1 MLVQLDR
8 MKKEYDGFSL
18 ELNMEIPEN
27 QVTGLIGA
35 NGAGKSTT
43 FKLMLGLIRPDEG
56 NVEIFGRNAAEMGA
70 EDKQKIGAVF
80 SDSGFSEYL
89 KVQQLIPIMSRFYPD
104 FQEEE
109 FRGRCERFKIPLN
122 KQIKEFST
130 GMKAKLNVLLAL
142 SHDSRLLILDEPTA
156 GLDVVAREEILDLLR
171 EYMEIPGRSIVISS
185 HISGDLEHFCDD
197 LYMIHEGKIVLHEET
212 DRILEEYGFLK
223 VSEQEYEAL
232 DKEYLLRVRKESFG
246 YSCLTNQKN
255 YYLENYP
262 GIIVEKGSVDE
273 VISMLVKGRTVMRGL
288 LMKDLELIKIN
299 MKMYL
304 AVFLIG
310 IIYLVAQENG
320 STFFVAYAI
329 FVSIGVSVGT
339 ISYDGYHHG
348 MKFLMTLP
356 VTKKQYVQSKY
367 LLSFGFAVLVSV
379 ISLLLGMIRI
389 QISGKQEAE
398 DLLISAGTALVISC
412 IILCGMIPLRLKYEA
427 EKSRIVMVAAVAVIF
442 LVAAVCKELY
452 DVYQKSFGKG
462 LQFLDTL
469 SGWQI
474 AVGLIVVMM
483 ICLAVSVKVSERI
496 MEKKEF

>member
-8 MKKEYDGFSL
+8 VMKKYGSFAL

-70 EDKQKIGAVF
+70 EDKQKIGAA
-80 SDSGFSEYL
+80 FSEYL

-273 VISMLVKGRTVMRGL
+273 VISMLVKGEL
-288 LMKDLELIKIN
+288 L
-299 MKMYL
+299 
-304 AVFLIG
+304 
-310 IIYLVAQENG
+310 
-320 STFFVAYAI
+320 
-329 FVSIGVSVGT
+329 
-339 ISYDGYHHG
+339 
-348 MKFLMTLP
+348 
-356 VTKKQYVQSKY
+356 
-367 LLSFGFAVLVSV
+367 
-379 ISLLLGMIRI
+379 
-389 QISGKQEAE
+389 
-398 DLLISAGTALVISC
+398 
-412 IILCGMIPLRLKYEA
+412 
-427 EKSRIVMVAAVAVIF
+427 
-442 LVAAVCKELY
+442 
-452 DVYQKSFGKG
+452 
-462 LQFLDTL
+462 
-469 SGWQI
+469 
-474 AVGLIVVMM
+474 
-483 ICLAVSVKVSERI
+483 
-496 MEKKEF
+496 

>member
-8 MKKEYDGFSL
+8 VVKKYGSFAL

-70 EDKQKIGAVF
+70 EDKQKIGAAF

-142 SHDSRLLILDEPTA
+142 
-156 GLDVVAREEILDLLR
+156 
-171 EYMEIPGRSIVISS
+171 SS

-273 VISMLVKGRTVMRGL
+273 VISMLVKGEL
-288 LMKDLELIKIN
+288 L
-299 MKMYL
+299 
-304 AVFLIG
+304 
-310 IIYLVAQENG
+310 
-320 STFFVAYAI
+320 
-329 FVSIGVSVGT
+329 
-339 ISYDGYHHG
+339 
-348 MKFLMTLP
+348 
-356 VTKKQYVQSKY
+356 
-367 LLSFGFAVLVSV
+367 
-379 ISLLLGMIRI
+379 
-389 QISGKQEAE
+389 
-398 DLLISAGTALVISC
+398 
-412 IILCGMIPLRLKYEA
+412 
-427 EKSRIVMVAAVAVIF
+427 
-442 LVAAVCKELY
+442 
-452 DVYQKSFGKG
+452 
-462 LQFLDTL
+462 
-469 SGWQI
+469 
-474 AVGLIVVMM
+474 
-483 ICLAVSVKVSERI
+483 
-496 MEKKEF
+496 

>member
-8 MKKEYDGFSL
+8 VMKKYGSFAL

-70 EDKQKIGAVF
+70 EDK
-80 SDSGFSEYL
+80 
-89 KVQQLIPIMSRFYPD
+89 QQLIPIMSRFYPD

-273 VISMLVKGRTVMRGL
+273 VISMLVKGEL
-288 LMKDLELIKIN
+288 L
-299 MKMYL
+299 
-304 AVFLIG
+304 
-310 IIYLVAQENG
+310 
-320 STFFVAYAI
+320 
-329 FVSIGVSVGT
+329 
-339 ISYDGYHHG
+339 
-348 MKFLMTLP
+348 
-356 VTKKQYVQSKY
+356 
-367 LLSFGFAVLVSV
+367 
-379 ISLLLGMIRI
+379 
-389 QISGKQEAE
+389 
-398 DLLISAGTALVISC
+398 
-412 IILCGMIPLRLKYEA
+412 
-427 EKSRIVMVAAVAVIF
+427 
-442 LVAAVCKELY
+442 
-452 DVYQKSFGKG
+452 
-462 LQFLDTL
+462 
-469 SGWQI
+469 
-474 AVGLIVVMM
+474 
-483 ICLAVSVKVSERI
+483 
-496 MEKKEF
+496 